1 MSSEV
6 TGYNANRRIFE
17 EGTEI
22 GEEIESIRGTMPLP
36 VFQIAVVVDVFCDPS
51 KLTAEDIS
59 KLQKETA
66 SPELCKRMPRNS
78 ITGRIITRNQDLF
91 DSSPKIFFPVDIF
104 DAGPVKPG
112 EQVFVFYIDQNVN
125 DQIGYWWKRVPQ
137 TIDTDDINFTHADRK
152 FEINEGATATD
163 KLAGKKPAVLDFKNG
178 GIESE
183 QRTLAGAN
191 AYDKINKNA
200 KANAEIIKEPTAR
213 FTKRPGDNVILGSN
227 ATRIVLGMDRASS
240 STAPASTPP
249 REKSATIDMV
259 VGYGRKDK
267 RNAPKIIEN
276 SRGYEEV
283 DKDLKTPSNVAEGDP
298 DMVED
303 PSRFYLSES
312 TDPDTNFEIEIEG
325 ITPPAGNAPSAIIK
339 TDRLRLIGNQNIRIV
354 GKSSSVSLE
363 ENGDMALIA
372 PNIKIGSTSSEE
384 PIVLGNSLVKAIA
397 NYVKSTTDALNNLN
411 IAAATYFAI
420 PVAIGVPT
428 PPQQATFITAW
439 STYYGL
445 VLSAQATLEAELN
458 ASLST
463 KVFSE

>member
-17 EGTEI
+17 QGTEI

-36 VFQIAVVVDVFCDPS
+36 IFQVAVVVDVFCDPS
-51 KLTAEDIS
+51 SLTIDDIS
-59 KLQKETA
+59 KLQKETS

-104 DAGPVKPG
+104 DAEPVKPG

-125 DQIGYWWKRVPQ
+125 SQIGYWWKRVPQ
-137 TIDTDDINFTHADRK
+137 TIDADDINFTHADRK

-163 KLAGKKPAVLDFKNG
+163 KLAGKQPAVLDFKNGG

-200 KANAEIIKEPTAR
+200 KANAQIIKEPTAR
-213 FTKRPGDNVILGSN
+213 FVKRPGDKVILGSN
-227 ATRIVLGMDRASS
+227 ATRIVLGMDRAST
-240 STAPASTPP
+240 STAPASDSP
-249 REKSATIDMV
+249 RKESATIDMV

-283 DKDLKTPSNVAEGDP
+283 DKDLKTPSNRAEGDP
-298 DMVED
+298 DMIED

-312 TDPDTNFEIEIEG
+312 TDPDANFQIEIDG
-325 ITPPAGNAPSAIIK
+325 ISPSMEYAPSAIIK
-339 TDRLRLIGNQNIRIV
+339 TDRLRLIANENIRIV
-354 GKSSSVSLE
+354 GKSGKGAISIEDNGNFVLVS
-363 ENGDMALIA
+363 
-372 PNIKIGSTSSEE
+372 PNVKIGSASSKE
-384 PIVLGNSLVKAIA
+384 PVVLGDSLVSALN
-397 NYVKSTTDALNNLN
+397 NYVKSTTDALNTLNL
-411 IAAATYFAI
+411 AAATYFAV
-420 PVAIGVPT
+420 PLPT
-428 PPQQATFITAW
+428 PPQQATFILAW

-445 VLSAQATLEAELN
+445 VLAAQTTLQAELN
-458 ASLST
+458 KSLST